1 METLEA
7 STPALLQLLE
17 AADFCWLVG
26 HIPQHPPS
34 PECPRD
40 HVRRKKVQL
49 SLPAKPH
56 TLQGPH
62 LTMLCASN
70 QEGDRGGELQKW
82 ESPAPPHPQ
91 ALSGQPPPPRCPC
104 RKGTRHFSG
113 PVSWVQPFPPQRLG
127 LESLIWEGRICFSI
141 GPCERGQKQRAV
153 LVSGQEVFAQP
164 YRQML

>member
-34 PECPRD
+34 PECPRG
-40 HVRRKKVQL
+40 HVRRKKKVQL
-49 SLPAKPH
+49 SLPTKPH

-82 ESPAPPHPQ
+82 EIQLLLTPRLCLDSPPLPDALAGREPGTSL
-91 ALSGQPPPPRCPC
+91 ALSPGC
-104 RKGTRHFSG
+104 S
-113 PVSWVQPFPPQRLG
+113 
-127 LESLIWEGRICFSI
+127 LESLIWESRICFSI